1 MASTLM
7 NTIASTVNQR
17 LYLNN
22 DFADVYFVF
31 NEDDE
36 TEKVPANKV
45 ILAVQS
51 PVFNSMFFVALKETG
66 DVEIVYA
73 SVDEFKEFLQFFY
86 LSQVVLNVENIKAR
100 LADKYDILKR
110 VHECAGLL
118 ENQLML
124 YNMCW
129 GYQMA
134 FYINHDALPK
144 FCERQISIWP
154 KEIFA
159 SESFLRCIVNTLKR
173 ILEQFGDQRSRYI
186 QSNFAMGRICM
197 SNGRSG

>member
-1 MASTLM
+1 M

-51 PVFNSMFFVALKETG
+51 PVFNSMFFGALKETG

-73 SVDEFKEFLQFFY
+73 SVDEFKEFIQFFY
-86 LSQVVLNVENIKAR
+86 LSQVVLTVENIKAR

-110 VHECAGLL
+110 VHECVRLL

-124 YNMCW
+124 HNMCW
-129 GYQMA
+129 GHQLEI
-134 FYINHDALPK
+134 YINHDALPK
-144 FCERQISIWP
+144 FCERQISIWL
-154 KEIFA
+154 KDIFVF
-159 SESFLRCIVNTLKR
+159 ESFLRCDVNTLKR
-173 ILEQFGDQRSRYI
+173 ILELNLAINEVDIFKATLQWAEYACQ
-186 QSNFAMGRICM
+186 M
-197 SNGRSG
+197 SG

>member
-1 MASTLM
+1 M
-7 NTIASTVNQR
+7 NTIPSTVNQR

-45 ILAVQS
+45 ILVVQS
-51 PVFNSMFFVALKETG
+51 PVFNSMFFGALKETG

-86 LSQVVLNVENIKAR
+86 LSQVVLTVENIKAVAR

-124 YNMCW
+124 YNMC
-129 GYQMA
+129 
-134 FYINHDALPK
+134 
-144 FCERQISIWP
+144 
-154 KEIFA
+154 
-159 SESFLRCIVNTLKR
+159 
-173 ILEQFGDQRSRYI
+173 
-186 QSNFAMGRICM
+186 
-197 SNGRSG
+197 